1 MDHLLVDGVGTRGK
15 KKRERERERID
26 RKITEKKKANSANSN
41 AFPTSR
47 FGIQLIGSVTPTWRG
62 SEFDRWKRRFD
73 EGILDVVKIVTFS
86 AGRKKNFLRPRR
98 GTLATIIPVDIIPRD
113 TIMGGHVFFP
123 SSLFPPT
130 SKRKRTVSRSVSEL
144 LISRVPT
151 CHEALSL
158 SLSRRRTLTRVRRRL
173 TPVFLPFLL
182 FSASRANLRLR
193 YRSDTRH
200 GYGYVAAQRV
210 PTRPIYRGNAHAL
223 GYLITQRG

>member
-1 MDHLLVDGVGTRGK
+1 M
-15 KKRERERERID
+15 
-26 RKITEKKKANSANSN
+26 EKT
-41 AFPTSR
+41 F
-47 FGIQLIGSVTPTWRG
+47 
-62 SEFDRWKRRFD
+62 RRRNM
-73 EGILDVVKIVTFS
+73 DVVKIVTFS